1 MYIAHSHYLKKC
13 ISTINQ
19 LLLNTKKYHSSFL
32 YFLFHYLLFYLQ
44 NHGSLLISQPAN
56 CVLAVLLL
64 LVCSNLIYWLYLSF
78 DSLCCIIIY
87 WIMYELQ
94 EIRYRNNL
102 SNIRI
107 PVADGY
113 LRFPPFYSPIRL
125 LLFSFI
131 IFLSFF
137 NLYQYF
143 VLSLPPNLIVNL
155 SHPCSV

>member
-64 LVCSNLIYWLYLSF
+64 LVCSNLIYWLYLYF
-78 DSLCCIIIY
+78 DSLCSIIIY

-113 LRFPPFYSPIRL
+113 LRFPPFCSPIKVVVL
-125 LLFSFI
+125 LIHYLLI
-131 IFLSFF
+131 IFSSLSIFRRF
-137 NLYQYF
+137 YY
-143 VLSLPPNLIVNL
+143 
-155 SHPCSV
+155 